1 MAAPQVKLDKN
12 GKATVNPLNQGGF
25 IGAMGAAAS
34 AAGDVLGTASKVAG
48 AVGAAGGKVIG
59 AIEQGVGGVL
69 FGDSPPQ
76 FKFPSAATPN
86 PPKPVYGPALP
97 TPLSATPYGPAVPP
111 PLPDPNARQAELHA
125 IISGAAVKDTAI
137 LDQPGKLRELAG
149 GTAAPK
155 EDIVKQGVDAGLIP
169 PDAPKEEK
177 DAYGEMLKQAND
189 LVTRFSTAMEGY
201 NQQLDSIL
209 ASTDTTP
216 EQKQLAKLNLSIAG
230 TENDVRAEF
239 QRAGIPASLGL
250 VAQVVNERD
259 KGLIL
264 QRQYLTDLIAI
275 RDNQYDRMV
284 KINEDAANRAARQFD
299 NAFNIQG
306 RMIDLSEKSKDRE
319 QVLQD
324 KQQTMAKDRV
334 NLAIS
339 SGGLAYMDEAELSA
353 LAKGSGYSVAQL
365 KAAQVAVKDKT
376 KNAEERLS
384 IAQSQ
389 LALSQER
396 LSLQQ
401 DKAAAQTEATYKL
414 GGPFDEVQKSLD
426 DHKGSAGFTDT
437 AFYAAWRSK
446 AKDVAAFDATFGYLL
461 NPNDSAAKSF
471 IGVAEKKAQTAAQIN
486 QSLKNSINLPENADV
501 KKNLIDDISTGASMS
516 DLISAYREFDSTEIS
531 KLYDAYNKV

>member
-1 MAAPQVKLDKN
+1 M
-12 GKATVNPLNQGGF
+12 
-25 IGAMGAAAS
+25 
-34 AAGDVLGTASKVAG
+34 
-48 AVGAAGGKVIG
+48 
-59 AIEQGVGGVL
+59 
-69 FGDSPPQ
+69 
-76 FKFPSAATPN
+76 
-86 PPKPVYGPALP
+86 
-97 TPLSATPYGPAVPP
+97 
-111 PLPDPNARQAELHA
+111 
-125 IISGAAVKDTAI
+125 
-137 LDQPGKLRELAG
+137 
-149 GTAAPK
+149 
-155 EDIVKQGVDAGLIP
+155 KQGVDAGLIP

-275 RDNQYDRMV
+275 RDKQYDRMV

-396 LSLQQ
+396 LSFQQ
-401 DKAAAQTEATYKL
+401 DKAATQTKTTYKL

-437 AFYAAWRSK
+437 DFYDAWRSL
-446 AKDVAAFDATFGYLL
+446 AKDEAAFDATFGYLL
-461 NPNDSAAKSF
+461 NPNDPKAKSL
-471 IGVAEKKAQTAAQIN
+471 IGIAEKKAQTAAQIN